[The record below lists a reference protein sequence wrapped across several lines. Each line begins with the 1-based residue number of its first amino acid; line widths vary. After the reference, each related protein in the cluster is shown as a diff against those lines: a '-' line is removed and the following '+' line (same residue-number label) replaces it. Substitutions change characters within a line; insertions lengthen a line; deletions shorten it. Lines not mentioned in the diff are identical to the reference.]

1 MPRTNRRALPPSLR
15 SADPRSRGADL
26 AGAGGEPTSRIGK
39 AGVVGA
45 GVMGS
50 GIAEV
55 LAAAGI
61 DVMMVDDAPG
71 KA

>member
-1 MPRTNRRALPPSLR
+1 MS
-15 SADPRSRGADL
+15 
-26 AGAGGEPTSRIGK
+26 TSPIEK

-55 LAAAGI
+55 LAASGI
-61 DVMMVDDAPG
+61 DVMIVDEA
-71 KA
+71 